1 MELNFFYANKGQYG
15 KITLNAEELDY
26 TVNYSQFSRYRPTA
40 GDTSS
45 YGWLP
50 IENGNLK
57 NTLPRFYGTISSKA
71 TYSTAQGRFTQEFIS
86 KVRKFDGNNVYA
98 LDRGANFIDK
108 DQNNNYIGIDLYV
121 QGDEG
126 KKKVC
131 KFQWAVLEEDDPQH
145 PGQKIP
151 TSYFNGLYA
160 FVCPSDELPE
170 NSTVGTLSHLQA
182 QQGKYSADAKIALWI
197 ITVHDDVSGSPTYG
211 QDFKVLVEAFS
222 QPTGFST
229 QGIIMAD
236 MRCLTGVENS
246 SNIINGSDPKKN
258 STSTGWGGKRNV
270 WSSSDNITQI
280 PEAFNESVNFGDH
293 GIFIYRMYKQDLEG
307 LSGYL
312 WADSTYAKFKNTM
325 YSPSSGI
332 LSIHKV
338 PYLTEF
344 YGGNIIRESI
354 VICGEAVYSG
364 LSQHLVWTE
373 GEDIPQVVNES
384 YSAMGTR
391 IKRGQ
396 QFQSVESEIDPG
408 FYVEP
413 FFNSFLD
420 FEPYTQISIRLP
432 FIGTVAIP
440 TNTCMG
446 GYIRVNYLCD
456 NANGNVIAQI
466 YTRAMRNTEDTSSD
480 GWQIIGQYSGN
491 CSLPMALTG
500 NSMGSSGQMGAITG
514 FASNAAGSI
523 LMGAAGAVAPGVAA
537 AGVAASAI
545 AAGIQYATAPKET
558 RVIGSLSASTACLT
572 DLSCRVMIT
581 RPWDVVPGDW
591 SSDGGE
597 RIFSGDSLIKQ
608 AGLESFSGGK
618 VGTYDGITK
627 GLIRGSIDGATEV
640 EMNEIRA
647 AFAGGVIV

>member
-1 MELNFFYANKGQYG
+1 MELNFIYIHDGKRG

-26 TVNYSQFSRYRPTA
+26 IINYSQLNRYRPTA
-40 GDTSS
+40 SNPSS

-50 IENGNLK
+50 IQNGGLRQ
-57 NTLPRFYGTISSKA
+57 TVPRFYGTVQHMA
-71 TYSTAQGRFTQEFIS
+71 TYNVLPASLVSEI
-86 KVRKFDGNNVYA
+86 RKFDGNNTYA
-98 LDRGANFIDK
+98 LDRVANFIEK
-108 DQNNNYIGIDLYV
+108 DALNNYTGIDLYV
-121 QGDEG
+121 QGDDGE
-126 KKKVC
+126 KKVC
-131 KFQWAVLEEDDPQH
+131 KFQWAVLEEDDPEH
-145 PGQKIP
+145 PGQKILS
-151 TSYFNGLYA
+151 SYFNGLYNFA
-160 FVCPSDELPE
+160 CPEDDFP
-170 NSTVGTLSHLQA
+170 NSSVGTLSNLNGVA
-182 QQGKYSADAKIALWI
+182 GKYSADAKIALWI
-197 ITVHDDVSGSPTYG
+197 ITVHDDISGSPTYG
-211 QDFKVLVEAFS
+211 QDFKVLVESHS
-222 QPTGFST
+222 QPTGFPSM
-229 QGIIMAD
+229 GVIMAD
-236 MRCLTGVENS
+236 MRCLKGVENS

-258 STSTGWGGKRNV
+258 STTTGWGGKRNV
-270 WSSSDNITQI
+270 WSSSDTITQI

-312 WADSTYAKFKNTM
+312 WADSTYKKFKDTI

-344 YGGNIIRESI
+344 YGGNIIRETI
-354 VICGEAVYSG
+354 VICGELVGTG
-364 LSQHLVWTE
+364 LSQRLVWVD
-373 GEDIPQVVNES
+373 GDDIPKVVNES
-384 YSAMGTR
+384 YTAMGTR

-396 QFQSVESEIDPG
+396 QFQSVKSEIDPG

-456 NANGNVIAQI
+456 NANGNVVAQI

-491 CSLPMALTG
+491 CALPMALTG

-523 LMGAAGAVAPGVAA
+523 LMGAAGTVAPGVAA

-558 RVIGSLSASTACLT
+558 RVIGSLSANTACLT

-581 RPWDVVPGDW
+581 RPWDVVPGEW
-591 SSDGGE
+591 KTTSGERVFSSDE
-597 RIFSGDSLIKQ
+597 LLNQ

-618 VGTYDGITK
+618 VGTYEGMTK
-627 GLIRGSIDGATEV
+627 GLIRGSIEGATEV